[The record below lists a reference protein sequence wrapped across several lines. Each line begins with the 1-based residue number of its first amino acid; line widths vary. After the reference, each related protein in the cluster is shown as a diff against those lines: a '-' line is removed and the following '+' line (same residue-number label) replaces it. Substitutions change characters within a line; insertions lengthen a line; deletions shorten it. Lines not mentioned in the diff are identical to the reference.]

1 MSQFE
6 KEYHQVERRRASV
19 CLRYMYLDMSIIWF
33 CQEMFSL
40 SPYQKKIGS
49 PVYGSGKIQRFTCT
63 YLQVNKTPH
72 GNRMVIDLFRELDEH
87 PVEVVPNPCSPA
99 FIALLPTALK

>member
-6 KEYHQVERRRASV
+6 KEYHQVEKHRAS
-19 CLRYMYLDMSIIWF
+19 LPYLDTYMSIIWF

-49 PVYGSGKIQRFTCT
+49 PVYGSGKIARFTCT
-63 YLQVNKTPH
+63 YLQVNIPEKAKQNT
-72 GNRMVIDLFRELDEH
+72 
-87 PVEVVPNPCSPA
+87 
-99 FIALLPTALK
+99 TWQ